1 MNKKIFIST
10 GEVSGDLHG
19 SLLANA
25 LFDEA
30 KKRSIDIE
38 IYGLGGERMQ
48 KEGVKILQDTTSISA
63 IGIWEALPLIIPT
76 LKIQKK
82 FYKSLKSLSPNCL
95 VLIDYMGPNIKI
107 GRNLKSKNNKLP
119 IYYYIAPQ
127 EWAWRVGNNS
137 TTDLIGFSDKIF
149 AIFKQEA
156 EFYKRRGG
164 NVLWI
169 GHPMIDS
176 TKKLPT
182 KKDSRK
188 ILKLK
193 ANENILLIMPASR
206 PQELKYVLPVFMKV
220 AKKLQ
225 QKYPTLIV
233 YIPSCRKD
241 FDDKFKIALTKYEV
255 QGKVVSQNDIEELKT
270 YIYSLTELA
279 LCKSGTV
286 NMELAL
292 YGIPQIVGYRVSR
305 ITAFIA
311 KKILNFKVRFI
322 SPVNL
327 LVKKLIIPEFVQKE
341 FDVKKIFNKAC
352 RIIDN
357 KSEKVRILKGYSLLK
372 KELGEVGVVKRAA
385 EEIINSLITGL

>member
-1 MNKKIFIST
+1 MNREIFIST

-25 LFDEA
+25 LFIEA
-30 KKRSIDIE
+30 KKRSVDLE
-38 IYGLGGERMQ
+38 IFGLGGERMR

-76 LKIQKK
+76 IQIQKK
-82 FYKSLKSLSPNCL
+82 FYKSLKNLSPNCL

-107 GRNLKSKNNKLP
+107 GRKLKSEKNKIP

-137 TTDLIGFSDKIF
+137 TTDLISFSDRIF

-156 EFYKRRGG
+156 NFYKRRGG

-169 GHPMIDS
+169 GHPMIDLI
-176 TKKLPT
+176 KKIPT

-188 ILKLK
+188 ILKLR

-206 PQELKYVLPVFMKV
+206 PQELKYVLPVFMQV
-220 AKKLQ
+220 ARKLQ
-225 QKYPTLIV
+225 QKYPNLIV
-233 YIPSCRKD
+233 YIPSCREI
-241 FDDKFKIALTKYEV
+241 FDSKFKLALDKYKV
-255 QGKVVSQNDIEELKT
+255 KGKVVSQKDIEELKT
-270 YIYSLTELA
+270 YIYSLTKLA

-305 ITAFIA
+305 VTAFIA
-311 KKILNFKVRFI
+311 KKILNFKVKFI

-341 FDVKKIFNKAC
+341 FEVKKIFEKAC
-352 RIIDN
+352 RVIN
-357 KSEKVRILKGYSLLK
+357 RKSEKEKISKGYAYLK
-372 KELGEVGVVKRAA
+372 KELGQEGVVKRAA
-385 EEIINSLITGL
+385 EEIINSLI

>member
-19 SLLANA
+19 SLLSNA
-25 LFDEA
+25 LFNEA
-30 KKRSIDIE
+30 KKRSIDLE
-38 IYGLGGERMQ
+38 VFGLGGERMK

-76 LKIQKK
+76 LKIQKN
-82 FYKSLKSLSPNCL
+82 FYKSLKQVSPSCL
-95 VLIDYMGPNIKI
+95 ILIDYMGPNIKI
-107 GRNLKSKNNKLP
+107 GRKLKSEKTNIP

-156 EFYKRRGG
+156 NFYKRRGG
-164 NVLWI
+164 NVSWI
-169 GHPMIDS
+169 GHPLMDLI
-176 TKKLPT
+176 KKLPT

-188 ILKLK
+188 ILKIRPD
-193 ANENILLIMPASR
+193 ENILLIMPASR
-206 PQELKYVLPVFMKV
+206 NQELKYVLPSFIKA

-225 QKYPTLIV
+225 KKYPSLLV
-233 YIPSCRKD
+233 YILSCRKV
-241 FDDKFKIALTKYEV
+241 FDAKFQKELEKNEV
-255 QGKVVSQNDIEELKT
+255 RGKVVSQEDIEELKT
-270 YIYSLTELA
+270 HIYSLTKIA

-292 YGIPQIVGYRVSR
+292 YGIPQIVGYKVSR
-305 ITAFIA
+305 VTAFIA
-311 KKILNFKVRFI
+311 KKILNFKVRYI

-327 LVKKLIIPEFVQKE
+327 LVKKKIIPEFVQKE
-341 FDVKKIFNKAC
+341 LDVNKIYNKAC
-352 RIIDN
+352 LIMDR
-357 KSEKVRILKGYSLLK
+357 KSEKTKILKGYDLLK
-372 KELGEVGVVKRAA
+372 KELGDEGVVKRAA
-385 EEIINSLITGL
+385 EEIINTLI